1 MVDPSRVSCEPATRL
16 SGQALESHQY
26 RIAQPLEKSGTPGGI
41 RISDR
46 NTFTVDYDYDYD
58 WDLNMVDGEWK
69 ITPQSFNIFGKQDF
83 SLA

>member
-46 NTFTVDYDYDYD
+46 NTFTVDYD

-69 ITPQSFNIFGKQDF
+69 ITTQSFNIFGKQDF
-83 SLA
+83 SPA